1 MDRCK
6 KPVTS
11 WKPKTTKT
19 SEDNGIEA
27 LWNKCIDDN
36 AGTSPARPIVKPP
49 KEDGQYVSIRC
60 RRHKKRFNVPV
71 LWLRTCEWLC
81 PKCYEKLSPAER
93 EKYAPRGTEKPEIR
107 SADPSRPTIRIVVEK
122 PKLEMPRESM
132 PLPKETYAYKQK
144 EEQKPTKLSIAEK
157 AALMASRL
165 PASLTKKEIK
175 SSEIEMDCIYCG
187 TKQIVP
193 KSYYYAEHFFCPSCA
208 KHLYDGERRRFKKSF
223 MGIHTRRYN
232 EIEERFLSLVREE
245 RKVQV
250 RQPPQLETNIPV
262 PKPHLSNRT
271 AEGKPTS
278 NTKLVVSSA
287 MSALLPEYRL
297 VCKKC
302 GQTVPCHKTWFE
314 HSVVLCPEC
323 YNHMSSIAIDQFH
336 SLNPRSTAKVFKI
349 ESKIP
354 HLPSQKATKRNVDT
368 SIESINIDSPAR
380 WTAVDSGCTNE
391 FIMHASIKELVEAV
405 KSGKL
410 SKARARIE
418 LNRRKNAEYYN
429 ELPDADVTVVQM

>member
-107 SADPSRPTIRIVVEK
+107 SADPSRPTIRIVVER
-122 PKLEMPRESM
+122 PKLEMPQEF
-132 PLPKETYAYKQK
+132 PKETYAYKQK
-144 EEQKPTKLSIAEK
+144 EEQKHTQLSIAEK

-175 SSEIEMDCIYCG
+175 SS
-187 TKQIVP
+187 K
-193 KSYYYAEHFFCPSCA
+193 
-208 KHLYDGERRRFKKSF
+208 
-223 MGIHTRRYN
+223 
-232 EIEERFLSLVREE
+232 
-245 RKVQV
+245 
-250 RQPPQLETNIPV
+250 
-262 PKPHLSNRT
+262 T

-349 ESKIP
+349 ESKIA
-354 HLPSQKATKRNVDT
+354 HLPSQKETKRNVDT
-368 SIESINIDSPAR
+368 YIESINIDSPPR

-429 ELPDADVTVVQM
+429 ELPDADVAVVQM